1 MASAP
6 NPMMGGMNP
15 QLLLAMLK
23 SKAGGAGG
31 AAGAATGTGGA
42 DEAVGPAARELQS
55 SNPDYSLKIITDL
68 KKRIAD
74 MIPTLA
80 FRAPA
85 ASRALVS
92 TFKGLD
98 AAIKELQ
105 QAQATLNAVG
115 GPMQMSAVPTPQPP
129 GGVGAPELSKPAGI
143 GM

>member
-1 MASAP
+1 
-6 NPMMGGMNP
+6 MMGGMNP
-15 QLLLAMLK
+15 QMLLALLK
-23 SKAGGAGG
+23 SKMGGAAG

-42 DEAVGPAARELQS
+42 EESVGPAARELQG
-55 SNPDYSLKIITDL
+55 SNPDYALKIISDL
-68 KKRIAD
+68 KKKIAD

-85 ASRALVS
+85 ASRALMS

-129 GGVGAPELSKPAGI
+129 GGVGAPELSKPASI

>member
-1 MASAP
+1 
-6 NPMMGGMNP
+6 MGGAANP
-15 QLLLAMLK
+15 QLILQMLK
-23 SKAGGAGG
+23 SKLGGAGG
-31 AAGAATGTGGA
+31 PGGPGGA
-42 DEAVGPAARELQS
+42 PGAGGEESMGPATRELQGAD
-55 SNPDYSLKIITDL
+55 PDYALKLVNQL
-68 KKRIAD
+68 KKQIAD

-115 GPMQMSAVPTPQPP
+115 GPINMSAIPQPQPP
-129 GGVGAPELSKPAGI
+129 GGASGAPQLPKPAGI